1 MSKKVA
7 LYPGSFDPFH
17 LGHLSVLKKALRIFD
32 EIHVVVSINP
42 DKENLDNIDERY
54 LNVKNELKDFKN
66 VFISINKDDLTA
78 NIAKKNGANFIIRSA
93 RNDIDYNYE
102 LQLAAGNNSLNPE
115 LETVLIVPDY
125 DKIEYSST
133 LVRHMEKLKKC
144 ENS

>member
-54 LNVKNELKDFKN
+54 LNVKNELKNFKN
-66 VFISINKDDLTA
+66 VFVSINKDDLTA

-102 LQLAAGNNSLNPE
+102 LQLAAGNNLLNPE